1 MFKNRREADRMT
13 TSGAKQR
20 TALLSG
26 IVLAGMGLASLP
38 LQSFASAHPN
48 PTAEQDEQTV
58 VNRGDV
64 VKLPGPLKHALGELA
79 ETSHTYLPQ
88 QVFAE
93 ADTPSQLFQYYL
105 LDTNNFE
112 PNIFTA
118 IIPRIND
125 SAIPT
130 AANGANSQQ
139 KTVGTVRVGLEPKPG
154 LPTDPTDG

>member
-1 MFKNRREADRMT
+1 MFKNRGEAHRSARERA
-13 TSGAKQR
+13 
-20 TALLSG
+20 ALLG
-26 IVLAGMGLASLP
+26 LIVLAGMGLASLP
-38 LQSFASAHPN
+38 PQSFASAHPN

-105 LDTNNFE
+105 LDTTGFE
-112 PNIFTA
+112 PNPFTA
-118 IIPRIND
+118 KFAGINILCIKFAD
-125 SAIPT
+125 
-130 AANGANSQQ
+130 NS
-139 KTVGTVRVGLEPKPG
+139 
-154 LPTDPTDG
+154 